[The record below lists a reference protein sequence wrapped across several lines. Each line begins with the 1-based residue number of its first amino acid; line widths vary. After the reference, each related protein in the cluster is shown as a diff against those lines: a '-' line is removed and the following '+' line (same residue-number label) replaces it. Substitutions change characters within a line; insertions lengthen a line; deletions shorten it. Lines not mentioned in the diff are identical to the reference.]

1 MNDSK
6 LKVGRGDVRRFRL
19 KDRSR
24 PDLYLCCSSDA
35 ALLCFYSFVCYLFV
49 YLELVVSPLY
59 LPSLF
64 GHFTQCAIYGAIEL
78 SSVLSSICRGY
89 VVQYM
94 QLVFPWSRFQ
104 ILNNV

>member
-1 MNDSK
+1 ME
-6 LKVGRGDVRRFRL
+6 GR
-19 KDRSR
+19 SQ
-24 PDLYLCCSSDA
+24 PDLYLCQCCCPSVGQS
-35 ALLCFYSFVCYLFV
+35 CFYSFVCYLFV

-59 LPSLF
+59 LSSLF
-64 GHFTQCAIYGAIEL
+64 GHFTQCTLYGAIEL
-78 SSVLSSICRGY
+78 SSVLSSVVETTY